1 LPATKITKRLRVFA
15 GPNGSGKSTIIN
27 AIRKIKVNKN
37 PIDFGIYINADDI
50 AKSLRSHSF
59 SFQHFKLKNISRSL
73 FINSAFQSGLIN
85 SNFPESDFR
94 KSFTL
99 NTSSEFR
106 LIDESRDEFL
116 AQLMADFLRKSLL
129 KAGEKISFETVFS
142 HPSKLD
148 LMKAAKADGYK
159 VYLYFVATESPE
171 INVSRIKE
179 VRVKQGGHD
188 VPDEKIR
195 SRYHRTL
202 KLMYDA
208 AELAYQA
215 YFFDNSH
222 IDSGFEP
229 FAHFKLVRGRKKWDK
244 IEADN
249 VPDWFFKHYLSKLT

>member
-1 LPATKITKRLRVFA
+1 MEKH
-15 GPNGSGKSTIIN
+15 
-27 AIRKIKVNKN
+27 KN
-37 PIDFGIYINADDI
+37 NY
-50 AKSLRSHSF
+50 
-59 SFQHFKLKNISRSL
+59 
-73 FINSAFQSGLIN
+73 
-85 SNFPESDFR
+85 
-94 KSFTL
+94 
-99 NTSSEFR
+99 
-106 LIDESRDEFL
+106 
-116 AQLMADFLRKSLL
+116 
-129 KAGEKISFETVFS
+129 
-142 HPSKLD
+142 
-148 LMKAAKADGYK
+148 YK
-159 VYLYFVATESPE
+159 VHLYFVATESPE

-229 FAHFKLVRGRKKWDK
+229 FAHFKLVRGSKIWNK